1 MAGGLAMKR
10 DATVTS
16 EGDLGSRQK
25 HASGLVIDK
34 SKQIKH
40 LRKTVGKK
48 SRRQSTR
55 KAGEQFPST
64 PSISSQL
71 STETRHSVRAN
82 GAVEYLS
89 VSQVG
94 LAARAQATGSSTE
107 APVKNEFRS
116 KLAALPASD
125 FEFGK
130 MHAAVLPR
138 LDALTRA
145 LFLEGRC
152 LDVQSLSNAVFPESP
167 TDSINTTF
175 FQEYSRLVAS
185 GRVLTSPTG
194 KAGGGE
200 TPYAF
205 DLLRAIPFK
214 SSGSLRTLLASYD
227 ASTASSSAKIAV
239 IAAARVLLDL
249 EPRATTAIV
258 LKEAARVPFDA
269 LHGLASRFAANATI
283 AGRWNKKT
291 VANFS
296 SAIRALISHGLRE
309 DLFPLY
315 FPALRPID
323 GWSEL
328 VNTAFPLAANGKT
341 DGMVRKARCGLFA
354 LFAEIR
360 DTLNVADPSA
370 LTAAHVDIASR
381 AMSLP
386 HRAKDQTKI
395 AGLKKV
401 AGKALGDWSHP
412 VVSIVIA
419 ALEARRPIPGVRY
432 LQHKDNPKAPINS
445 LENFLAALRSHGF
458 GDEWDRFFRWY
469 LEYSSLDWR
478 EIDDQQSAF
487 PARRPKRQLAFD
499 TFMTRL
505 RAARAYLGAALEL
518 FPGNY
523 MRMTPQ
529 DVFGAQYRPLTR
541 HIYKSWEASA
551 KISQSVSHRASA
563 GLHHLVCGGGM
574 MARAL
579 FDREVHHSTL
589 SSRSTT
595 ASI

>member
-1 MAGGLAMKR
+1 
-10 DATVTS
+10 
-16 EGDLGSRQK
+16 
-25 HASGLVIDK
+25 
-34 SKQIKH
+34 
-40 LRKTVGKK
+40 
-48 SRRQSTR
+48 
-55 KAGEQFPST
+55 
-64 PSISSQL
+64 
-71 STETRHSVRAN
+71 
-82 GAVEYLS
+82 
-89 VSQVG
+89 
-94 LAARAQATGSSTE
+94 
-107 APVKNEFRS
+107 VKNEFRS

-130 MHAAVLPR
+130 MQAAVLPR

-167 TDSINTTF
+167 AHSINTTF
-175 FQEYSRLVAS
+175 YEEYVRLVAS
-185 GRVLTSPTG
+185 GRVLTSQTG
-194 KAGGGE
+194 KAGAGE

-249 EPRATTAIV
+249 EPRASTAIV

-269 LHGLASRFAANATI
+269 LHGLANRFAANATI
-283 AGRWNKKT
+283 AGQLNKKT

-323 GWSEL
+323 AWSEL

-341 DGMVRKARCGLFA
+341 DAMVRKARCGLFA

-360 DTLNVADPSA
+360 TLNVADASA
-370 LTAAHVDIASR
+370 LTAAHVHTASR

-419 ALEARRPIPGVRY
+419 ALEAQRPIPGVRY

-505 RAARAYLGAALEL
+505 RAARAYLGAAIEL

-551 KISQSVSHRASA
+551 RISQSVSHRASA

-579 FDREVHHSTL
+579 FDLEVHHSTL

-595 ASI
+595 ASM